1 MKNGEVQETKFFPKS
16 QTKLAEKKKKKK
28 NLRNLLSKQSSEQEI
43 LYLETKSN
51 TKQVIAFPSYN
62 IKAETITLNS
72 RNTSDIS
79 FTQIN
84 VSKNSKQLKTVRE
97 NVNPH
102 KQ

>member
-1 MKNGEVQETKFFPKS
+1 MFARTLYRSHIFEITLEIG
-16 QTKLAEKKKKKK
+16 
-28 NLRNLLSKQSSEQEI
+28 RREQEI

-72 RNTSDIS
+72 RDTSDIS